1 MSEKERALFKIKDNF
16 ASVELKPRES
26 HMLAILVKMQEVPQ
40 DLHQQLEDSMN
51 TIEAQPAAR
60 EVAEIFMGKKTL
72 DVVSNPAHDLYV
84 WLMLWAG
91 KENEIP
97 QPQPVAS

>member
-16 ASVELKPRES
+16 ASVELKPQES
-26 HMLAILVKMQEVPQ
+26 HMLAILVKMQDIPQ
-40 DLHQQLEDSMN
+40 DLHQQLEGSMDK
-51 TIEAQPAAR
+51 IQAQPAAR
-60 EVAEIFMGKKTL
+60 EVAEIFMGKKTPGE
-72 DVVSNPAHDLYV
+72 VSDPAHDLYV

-97 QPQPVAS
+97 QPVAS